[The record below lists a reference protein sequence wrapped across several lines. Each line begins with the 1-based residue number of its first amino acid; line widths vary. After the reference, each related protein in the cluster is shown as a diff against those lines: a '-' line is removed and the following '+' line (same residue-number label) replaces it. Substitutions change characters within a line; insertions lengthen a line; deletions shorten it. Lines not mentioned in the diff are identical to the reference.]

1 MCNELPEENR
11 EKDQGEASLAR
22 VMTRFMPY
30 IHRRAMGVSADG
42 LEYDDMVQEGLIGL
56 FSAIESFDAG
66 QGASFSTYAITCI
79 NNCMASAVRGAARK
93 KHLPL
98 NSCLSLSDEGS
109 ADIPAGST
117 PEEVAIAREGY
128 AALKLAIQDDLSPFE
143 REVLALYLE
152 GYDYA
157 ALAARLDS
165 TPKSID
171 NALQR
176 ARKKLKSR
184 Q

>member
-1 MCNELPEENR
+1 MLKNAPW
-11 EKDQGEASLAR
+11 EKQDKSPGEASLAR

-30 IHRRAMGVSADG
+30 IHKRAMGVSADG
-42 LEYDDMVQEGLIGL
+42 LEYDDLVQEGLIGL
-56 FSAIESFDAG
+56 FSAIEHFDAA

-79 NNCMASAVRGAARK
+79 NNCMVSAVRGAARK

-98 NSCLSLSDEGS
+98 NTCVSLSEEGS

-117 PEEVAIAREGY
+117 PEEVAIAKEGY

-176 ARKKLKSR
+176 ARRKLKSR